1 MVAFVRLIKYI
12 LKIIPCRHCK
22 MRPNYRL
29 KQIQGWKVVTTHEK
43 DKSKTF
49 NVSRDINL
57 TLFLKAASTAKFSFS
72 EKSRSNAMII
82 GVVLVGVV
90 AVIAAIV
97 LLLVCKNKTGK
108 TLFWLLL
115 LIYGLYFIYW
125 FIDNNVFYTFAYR
138 QEKRKRKHTCWKEEF
153 VWNCLVI

>member
-1 MVAFVRLIKYI
+1 M
-12 LKIIPCRHCK
+12 
-22 MRPNYRL
+22 
-29 KQIQGWKVVTTHEK
+29 
-43 DKSKTF
+43 
-49 NVSRDINL
+49 
-57 TLFLKAASTAKFSFS
+57 FLKAASTAKFSFS

-115 LIYGLYFIYW
+115 LIYGLYFIY
-125 FIDNNVFYTFAYR
+125 
-138 QEKRKRKHTCWKEEF
+138 
-153 VWNCLVI
+153 